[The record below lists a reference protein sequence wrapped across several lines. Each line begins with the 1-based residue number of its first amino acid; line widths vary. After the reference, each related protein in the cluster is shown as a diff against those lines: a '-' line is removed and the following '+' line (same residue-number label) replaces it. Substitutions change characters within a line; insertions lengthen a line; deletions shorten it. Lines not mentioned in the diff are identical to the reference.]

1 MKLRLLAGAAAAA
14 LSVMAAPAMAAA
26 NSPEIPSASAATA
39 TVNPAVNA
47 FYAARRGAPL
57 WLQAGAESNAA
68 RELVGALQRAQ
79 LDGLSNG
86 PALAAQ
92 AQVLLARAQSGNP
105 ADLAA
110 ADRFLSDAFV
120 SYVTALQTPPAGVTY
135 GDNWAVPQRDPPGTI
150 LARAAAAQS
159 LSSYVRKV
167 SSVNPLY
174 AQLRDTAWS
183 TMQANGG
190 QLDPRVLVSL
200 ERARQ
205 MPFQNRYVM
214 VDAASA
220 RLYMIENGQIAD
232 SMKVIVGSAD
242 APTPMM
248 ASTIYYATVNPY
260 WHVMPQLVQ
269 SLIAPNVLSQG
280 VSYLKRQGYQVQA
293 ADGGEDAPLL
303 DPTKVDWHA
312 VAAGTKMVRVR
323 QLPGPANSMGR
334 VKIGFPNAED
344 IYLHDTPVKEKFELA
359 DRSLSHGC
367 IRLEDAERLS
377 SWLMKGQ
384 DPIGS
389 TSAPEANV
397 KLPTP
402 VPIYVTYLTAQA
414 RDGQLSFVD
423 DNYGLDARR
432 LSQIASLR

>member
-1 MKLRLLAGAAAAA
+1 MKLRLLAGAACAA
-14 LSVMAAPAMAAA
+14 LSVMSAPVSAAT
-26 NSPEIPSASAATA
+26 SPEIASPSIVSGTA
-39 TVNPAVNA
+39 NPAVNA

-57 WLQAGAESNAA
+57 WLQAGADSNAA
-68 RELVGALQRAQ
+68 RELIGALRRAQ

-92 AQVLLARAQSGNP
+92 GQAMLARAQSGNP
-105 ADLAA
+105 ADVAA

-120 SYVTALQTPPAGVTY
+120 AYVSALQTPPAGMTY
-135 GDNWAVPQRDPPGTI
+135 GDTWAMPQRDPAGTI

-174 AQLRDTAWS
+174 AQLRDAAWA

-190 QLDPRVLVSL
+190 QIDPRVQVSL

-220 RLYMIENGQIAD
+220 KLYMIENGQIAD

-280 VSYLKRQGYQVQA
+280 VEYLKRQGYQVQA

-312 VAAGTKMVRVR
+312 VAAGTEMVRVR

-334 VKIGFPNAED
+334 VKIGFPNAQD

-377 SWLMKGQ
+377 SWLMNGR